1 MKNLQ
6 RILEL
11 SREAEKEHPPTVCTY
26 RSAFFRC
33 TREKYKNEDFCFWHV
48 RDEKK
53 FNAEYCAEYFQ
64 GKHDQETIK
73 IALEVEIRE
82 SRSLEGAFLYGLNL
96 THQRPNFEGGNF
108 RDANMHGFHFGYG
121 SVKDCCFIGADLVN
135 SNLCDCDLTNTDFN
149 HARLH
154 NAKFRDNDF
163 TLTSGIN
170 KESFFGF
177 TYTIFPSYRI
187 NELKTTEGVCADT
200 YRKLKLLFNAAGRFD
215 DASWAAYK
223 EKVMERKVL
232 YSQLRALRLYIISLY
247 TNGNIST
254 FQRVRISLAQS
265 FINRIRYFLSHFYSI
280 SFGYGERPMRV
291 ILLSL
296 TTIFG
301 YAWFYYWF
309 NALTDSDGNLAGK
322 YVDALYFSVVT
333 FTTLG
338 PGDLTPASEWR
349 LFVASEALLGAFLVG
364 LFLFTLARRAV
375 GRA

>member
-1 MKNLQ
+1 MEIFASGMPETKRNSMLNTV
-6 RILEL
+6 RSI
-11 SREAEKEHPPTVCTY
+11 SRESMIEKLL
-26 RSAFFRC
+26 
-33 TREKYKNEDFCFWHV
+33 
-48 RDEKK
+48 KK
-53 FNAEYCAEYFQ
+53 
-64 GKHDQETIK
+64 
-73 IALEVEIRE
+73 ALEVEIRE
-82 SRSLEGAFLYGLNL
+82 GRSLEGASLRGLDL
-96 THQRPNFEGGNF
+96 THLQPNFEGGNF
-108 RDANMHGFHFGYG
+108 RDADMQGFHFGYG
-121 SVKDCCFIGADLVN
+121 SVKDCCFIGADLDN
-135 SNLCDCDLTNTDFN
+135 SNLCDCDLTNANFN
-149 HARLH
+149 DTSLH
-154 NAKFRDNDF
+154 NAKFRGNDF
-163 TLTSGIN
+163 TLTNGIK

-177 TYTIFPSYRI
+177 TFESFPSYRI

-200 YRKLKLLFNAAGRFD
+200 YRKLKLLFNATGRFD

-232 YSQLRALRLYIISLY
+232 YSQLRARSLYIRLLF

-254 FQRVRISLAQS
+254 FQRVKLSLARS

-291 ILLSL
+291 VLLSL

-309 NALTDSDGNLAGK
+309 NALTDSDGSVAGK

-338 PGDLTPASEWR
+338 PGDLTPAPEWR